1 MKKDIRIYITLALLF
16 VALVILAFVIAKFE
30 KFEKNLKDEDWEKH
44 NDKISFLRQIASG
57 ITMIAILIS
66 KNYFFAF
73 IVALAEA
80 FIQHSRYKLERK
92 HKESYKKLLDST
104 LELLEKN

>member
-1 MKKDIRIYITLALLF
+1 MQKDIRIYITLALLF
-16 VALVILAFVIAKFE
+16 VALVILAFVIV
-30 KFEKNLKDEDWEKH
+30 KFEKNSKDEDWEKH
-44 NDKISFLRQIASG
+44 NDKLSFLRQIASG